1 MIARFPPRETSLP
14 AAGLELASDPSMDE
28 GAENQRPRPTRKG
41 GTGRSARGKPNPG
54 KSVSARR
61 AAGKPPPEKPARESP
76 FKAYGG
82 GEEMPLE
89 GYVWLLGAFGVA
101 AVSVVTAAAATGRR
115 LPERVSAGEIALIGV
130 ATHKLTRIVTR
141 DWVTAP
147 LRAPFTQYEKSLGSG
162 EVLETS
168 RGEGV
173 QRAMGDLL
181 TCPFCTGPWIAGAL
195 FSGLVFS
202 PRLTRLIAAMFTS
215 VAISDWLHNA
225 YGVLHEARKQESE
238 S

>member
-1 MIARFPPRETSLP
+1 
-14 AAGLELASDPSMDE
+14 MDE
-28 GAENQRPRPTRKG
+28 RGEKPKPRAPRKSGAGKDAASK
-41 GTGRSARGKPNPG
+41 SAPAKAVSAGPASGG
-54 KSVSARR
+54 KSGAN
-61 AAGKPPPEKPARESP
+61 GP
-76 FKAYGG
+76 FEAYGG
-82 GEEMPLE
+82 GQEMPLD
-89 GYVWLLGAFGVA
+89 GYVWLLGAFAAAAASVVAAA
-101 AVSVVTAAAATGRR
+101 AVSGRN

-147 LRAPFTQYEKSLGSG
+147 LRAPFTRYEKSLGSG
-162 EVLETS
+162 EVLESS

-202 PRLTRLIAAMFTS
+202 PRLTRLIAATFTS

-225 YGVLHEARKQESE
+225 YGILDEGRKQASE

>member
-1 MIARFPPRETSLP
+1 VDERE
-14 AAGLELASDPSMDE
+14 EK
-28 GAENQRPRPTRKG
+28 PRPARKRGAAKAAVNEAAPGRPALTSPPG
-41 GTGRSARGKPNPG
+41 GGKPVPG
-54 KSVSARR
+54 
-61 AAGKPPPEKPARESP
+61 GP

-82 GEEMPLE
+82 GGEMPLE

-101 AVSVVTAAAATGRR
+101 AVSVVAAAASSGRK
-115 LPERVSAGEIALIGV
+115 LPERVGAGDIALIGV

-162 EVLETS
+162 EVQETS

-195 FSGLVFS
+195 FSGLLFS
-202 PRLTRLIAAMFTS
+202 PRLTRLIAATFTS

-225 YGVLHEARKQESE
+225 YGILHEGRKQASGNQ
-238 S
+238 

>member
-1 MIARFPPRETSLP
+1 
-14 AAGLELASDPSMDE
+14 MDE
-28 GAENQRPRPTRKG
+28 REEKPKPRSTRKSG
-41 GTGRSARGKPNPG
+41 GGKAA
-54 KSVSARR
+54 VS
-61 AAGKPPPEKPARESP
+61 KPAPAKPASAGPAPGGKAVSEGP

-82 GEEMPLE
+82 GQEMPLD
-89 GYVWLLGAFGVA
+89 GYIWLLGAFGVA
-101 AVSVVTAAAATGRR
+101 AVSVVAAAASSGRK
-115 LPERVSAGEIALIGV
+115 LPERVGAGDIALIGV

-162 EVLETS
+162 EVQETS

-195 FSGLVFS
+195 FSGLLFS
-202 PRLTRLIAAMFTS
+202 PRLTRLIAATFTS

-225 YGVLHEARKQESE
+225 YGILHQERKQVSGSE
-238 S
+238 

>member
-1 MIARFPPRETSLP
+1 MIARFPARETSLP
-14 AAGLELASDPSMDE
+14 GAGLELASDPFMDE
-28 GAENQRPRPTRKG
+28 GEEKQRSRSTRKG
-41 GTGRSARGKPNPG
+41 GTKSAADKPNPG
-54 KSVSARR
+54 RSVGAKR
-61 AAGKPPPEKPARESP
+61 AAGKPASEKPVPESP

-82 GEEMPLE
+82 GQEMPLE

-101 AVSVVTAAAATGRR
+101 AVSVVAAAAATGRR
-115 LPERVSAGEIALIGV
+115 LPERASAGEIALIGV

-147 LRAPFTQYEKSLGSG
+147 LRAPFTRYEKSLGSG
-162 EVLETS
+162 EVQESS

-173 QRAMGDLL
+173 QRAIGDLL

-202 PRLTRLIAAMFTS
+202 PRLTRLIAATFTS

-225 YGVLHEARKQESE
+225 YGILHEARKQESE